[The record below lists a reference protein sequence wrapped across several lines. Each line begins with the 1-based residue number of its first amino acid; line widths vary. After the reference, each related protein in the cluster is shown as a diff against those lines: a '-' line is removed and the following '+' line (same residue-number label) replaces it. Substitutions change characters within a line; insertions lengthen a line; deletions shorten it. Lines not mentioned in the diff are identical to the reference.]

1 MNMSAIAPK
10 LAAYVVVSVFIA
22 AAASAAVALIAMHQQ
37 ENGHTDGMLKSFSS
51 TGEIREFVA
60 STWEAVDAG
69 YQDAISA
76 PTEESFAVRDDSSID
91 YSTTNVQ
98 VEGIDEHDIVK
109 TDGEFIYVAHS
120 RFISI
125 LDVRNPESMSIM
137 SVINASELLGEE
149 DIIYS
154 VNGLFVNDERL
165 IAVMSIWN
173 YYESVRIL
181 DLSTDDVIQ
190 SGTYTGPYTTVVV
203 FDISNREEPEPIAVH
218 GISGSLAASRM
229 KGDAVY
235 VLAQQHIY
243 AYADGIALPWIQ
255 TGDERHE
262 ASPESVM
269 YDPESDLTESYL
281 NILALDVRDLETSHR
296 SLMMSY
302 ISTVYMSHTGIY
314 VTMPKWYGDLTLAD
328 DGLAPEEEDSARTT
342 IYRIDVD
349 KLTMWP
355 AASGEVVGWLV
366 NQFAMDEKDS
376 FLRVATTTSWS
387 LAENRVYVL
396 DADLDVV
403 GKLVDIAPDERI
415 YSARFVDDFL
425 YMVTFRQIDPLF
437 VIDLSDPFDPRILG
451 ELVMPGFSTYL
462 QPIADGYVLG
472 IGREDESLKLSL
484 YDVSDP
490 TEPVETSKVLVSDLN
505 SSWGSSW
512 TSSIAESDHKAVLYD
527 RTRNMLVIPL
537 SAYFTELGSS
547 QYETWDGFYVFTV
560 TPGEGIVF
568 EKALEQDG
576 NPMRALYIE
585 DTLYT
590 VSMTIVAAHS
600 IPELADLGMVV
611 YSEEQ
616 IWYWWYW

>member
-10 LAAYVVVSVFIA
+10 IAAYVVVSVFIA
-22 AAASAAVALIAMHQQ
+22 AAASAVVALVAVHQL
-37 ENGHTDGMLKSFSS
+37 ENGHPDGMLKSFSS

-60 STWEAVDAG
+60 STWEEIGAG

-76 PTEESFAVRDDSSID
+76 PIEESFAVRDDSNID

-109 TDGEFIYVAHS
+109 TDGEFVYVAHS
-120 RFISI
+120 RLISI
-125 LDVRNPESMSIM
+125 LDARSPESMRIM
-137 SVINASELLGEE
+137 NVINTSELLGEE
-149 DIIYS
+149 DIRYS

-165 IAVMSIWN
+165 IAIMSIWN
-173 YYESVRIL
+173 YYESVRIF
-181 DLSTDDVIQ
+181 DLSTDEEIQ
-190 SGTYTGPYTTVVV
+190 PGTYMGPHTTVAI
-203 FDISNREEPEPIAVH
+203 FDISNREEPKAIAIH
-218 GISGSLAASRM
+218 GISGNLAASRM
-229 KGDAVY
+229 KGDMVY

-243 AYADGIALPWIQ
+243 AYTDGIALPWIQ
-255 TGDERHE
+255 IGDEWHE
-262 ASPESVM
+262 APPESVM

-281 NILALDVRDLETSHR
+281 NVLALDVQDLETSHR
-296 SLMMSY
+296 SLVMSY

-314 VTMPKWYGDLTLAD
+314 VTMPKWYGDLTVVD

-349 KLTMWP
+349 GLIMWP

-376 FLRVATTTSWS
+376 FLRVATTTGWS
-387 LAENRVYVL
+387 LAENRIYVL
-396 DADLDVV
+396 DANLDVV
-403 GKLVDIAPDERI
+403 AKLVGIAPNERI

-462 QPIADGYVLG
+462 HPITDGYVLG
-472 IGREDESLKLSL
+472 IGRENESLKLSL

-490 TEPVETSKVLVSDLN
+490 TEPVETSKVLLSKLN
-505 SSWGSSW
+505 SSWSYSSTW
-512 TSSIAESDHKAVLYD
+512 STAEHDHKAVLYD
-527 RTRNMLVIPL
+527 RARSMLVIPV

-547 QYETWDGFYVFTV
+547 QYGTWDGFYVFTV

-568 EKALEQDG
+568 ERALEQDG

-590 VSMTIVAAHS
+590 VSMTVVAAHS
-600 IPELADLGMVV
+600 LPELTDLGMVV

-616 IWYWWYW
+616 TWYWWYW